1 MSVALTLAGEALIA
15 RLQAEGAALTIDRFI
30 FANVPEQDHTAPVDP
45 AQTVPVDHVVYQ
57 YDIPQEYRAFVS
69 PNQVVYS
76 ALLGSDVGPFTFNW
90 QGLFCSQHNTLVAVA
105 TFPALEK
112 RNTNPAT
119 NTQGNNL
126 TRNFMLEFTGVREL
140 TQITVEAAVWQLDF
154 TVRLKGIDTRERLS
168 NRDIYGRACF
178 FADGWLLKKSAGT
191 YSLLAGVA
199 YVEGIRTELAEH
211 TPVQPESTPCDVYLD
226 VCMAP
231 QGSDVVTKT
240 EPQFVAVD
248 APCPDYVEPA
258 PHHTPHYCVH
268 IARIESDGSVT
279 DKRPKNEEQRFVTP
293 EELAEQLKSISS
305 MPVGTLLFSTT
316 GTPLP
321 GTVPVNVKQKFA
333 LEVYPQL
340 TAWVR
345 SCGGYL
351 ATEAEWDAEAAA
363 QEGSCGKYCLT
374 DTHIILPCYRHY
386 FSAAQ
391 NGAAGKAA
399 GDWAGDAI
407 RNITGELKSSTSP
420 NALLPSLRDTAAAS
434 GAFLVHQ
441 EDLAGRVEN
450 IVQNVYVGADRVIF
464 DASRV
469 VPTAEENRPKTSYL
483 LPCIKAFDVA
493 VNTAQVDMQALAA
506 QVSAINGNKV
516 DRSEWTQSLGES
528 GWQRLPSGLILQWGT
543 GSVSTGVATEVT
555 LPIAYP
561 NAHLSCVAVIGID
574 YGSVGNDAIAVYNR
588 MAGKFTLK
596 GEHSGS
602 TVMPYS
608 YISIGY

>member
-1 MSVALTLAGEALIA
+1 MHRIDSQGAT
-15 RLQAEGAALTIDRFI
+15 AEGRFTEGNPTIPEPATVVSADWLNAVQDEILNVLAEAGIQPEKADNAQLKEAILKLGPERFRGFSAGGQHASFEGDLNTIAHNSLYACDR
-30 FANVPEQDHTAPVDP
+30 AKVQNAPELP
-45 AQTVPVDHVVYQ
+45 AGTW
-57 YDIPQEYRAFVS
+57 AFVHTMVL
-69 PNQVVYS
+69 PADAGRTQVCWPADDPDHPGWNRRRTSTGQWSDWRVV
-76 ALLGSDVGPFTFNW
+76 GSG
-90 QGLFCSQHNTLVAVA
+90 
-105 TFPALEK
+105 
-112 RNTNPAT
+112 
-119 NTQGNNL
+119 
-126 TRNFMLEFTGVREL
+126 
-140 TQITVEAAVWQLDF
+140 
-154 TVRLKGIDTRERLS
+154 
-168 NRDIYGRACF
+168 
-178 FADGWLLKKSAGT
+178 
-191 YSLLAGVA
+191 
-199 YVEGIRTELAEH
+199 EG
-211 TPVQPESTPCDVYLD
+211 
-226 VCMAP
+226 
-231 QGSDVVTKT
+231 G
-240 EPQFVAVD
+240 
-248 APCPDYVEPA
+248 
-258 PHHTPHYCVH
+258 
-268 IARIESDGSVT
+268 
-279 DKRPKNEEQRFVTP
+279 
-293 EELAEQLKSISS
+293 

-420 NALLPSLRDTAAAS
+420 NALLPSLRDTAGAS

-441 EDLAGRVEN
+441 EDLTGRVEN

-608 YISIGY
+608 YISIGC

>member
-1 MSVALTLAGEALIA
+1 
-15 RLQAEGAALTIDRFI
+15 
-30 FANVPEQDHTAPVDP
+30 
-45 AQTVPVDHVVYQ
+45 
-57 YDIPQEYRAFVS
+57 
-69 PNQVVYS
+69 
-76 ALLGSDVGPFTFNW
+76 
-90 QGLFCSQHNTLVAVA
+90 
-105 TFPALEK
+105 
-112 RNTNPAT
+112 
-119 NTQGNNL
+119 
-126 TRNFMLEFTGVREL
+126 
-140 TQITVEAAVWQLDF
+140 
-154 TVRLKGIDTRERLS
+154 
-168 NRDIYGRACF
+168 
-178 FADGWLLKKSAGT
+178 
-191 YSLLAGVA
+191 
-199 YVEGIRTELAEH
+199 
-211 TPVQPESTPCDVYLD
+211 
-226 VCMAP
+226 
-231 QGSDVVTKT
+231 
-240 EPQFVAVD
+240 
-248 APCPDYVEPA
+248 
-258 PHHTPHYCVH
+258 
-268 IARIESDGSVT
+268 
-279 DKRPKNEEQRFVTP
+279 
-293 EELAEQLKSISS
+293 
-305 MPVGTLLFSTT
+305 MPVGALLFSTT

-321 GTVPVNVKQKFA
+321 GTVAVNVKQKFT
-333 LEVYPQL
+333 LGTYPQL
-340 TAWVR
+340 EAWVR

-407 RNITGELKSSTSP
+407 RNLTGELKSSTSP
-420 NALLPSLRDTAAAS
+420 NSLFPSLRDTASATGVFQVNA
-434 GAFLVHQ
+434 
-441 EDLAGRVEN
+441 EDLGGRIDQSVNTYIAAE
-450 IVQNVYVGADRVIF
+450 RVIF

-608 YISIGY
+608 YISIGC

>member
-90 QGLFCSQHNTLVAVA
+90 QGLYCSQHNTLVAVA

-191 YSLLAGVA
+191 YSLQAGVA

-231 QGSDVVTKT
+231 QGSDVVTKA

-248 APCPDYVEPA
+248 TPCPDYVEPA

-316 GTPLP
+316 GSPLP

-391 NGAAGKAA
+391 NGVTGKAV
-399 GDWAGDAI
+399 GDWQADQVKAHYHPSNVQSASAMPAEFRRGDL
-407 RNITGELKSSTSP
+407 RQLTGWNATMST
-420 NALLPSLRDTAAAS
+420 DTLHDGS
-434 GAFLVHQ
+434 TGDFGS
-441 EDLAGRVEN
+441 D
-450 IVQNVYVGADRVIF
+450 
-464 DASRV
+464 
-469 VPTAEENRPKTSYL
+469 ENRPKTSYI

-493 VNTAQVDMQALAA
+493 VNASQLDMQVLAA
-506 QVSAINGNKV
+506 QVAAINGNKV
-516 DRSEWTQSLGES
+516 DRSEWTQSHAEN
-528 GWQRLPSGLILQWGT
+528 GWQKLPGGMIIQWGKYEQSAGLQQQT
-543 GSVSTGVATEVT
+543 TITIT
-555 LPIAYP
+555 LPVSFPTACVHLGASPSP
-561 NAHLSCVAVIGID
+561 NKRTDQAELWVHPFTLGTTDVAFAIERAA
-574 YGSVGNDAIAVYNR
+574 NDALVAKRFYWF
-588 MAGKFTLK
+588 A
-596 GEHSGS
+596 
-602 TVMPYS
+602 
-608 YISIGY
+608 IGY

>member
-1 MSVALTLAGEALIA
+1 LSAESDYKESTVSLIITKAGLLALSAAETSGAK
-15 RLQAEGAALTIDRFI
+15 LQATHMAVGDGSGQPPEHTNASTALVNEVWRGALDAITLREDGQTESGQAVEFRAHIPMTTGGWYIREVAIYADDVLLAIGAHPVMWKPSPDDPTKLEHTIYAPVVFGNAATLALTIDPSKVL
-30 FANVPEQDHTAPVDP
+30 ATQQAVDE
-45 AQTVPVDHVVYQ
+45 AVAAHN
-57 YDIPQEYRAFVS
+57 VS
-69 PNQVVYS
+69 PNAHGNVFK
-76 ALLGSDVGPFTFNW
+76 ALDDHIGDQNDPHATLPPGGDPGQTIIK
-90 QGLFCSQHNTLVAVA
+90 QTDGGLAWGAVA
-105 TFPALEK
+105 
-112 RNTNPAT
+112 
-119 NTQGNNL
+119 G
-126 TRNFMLEFTGVREL
+126 
-140 TQITVEAAVWQLDF
+140 
-154 TVRLKGIDTRERLS
+154 
-168 NRDIYGRACF
+168 
-178 FADGWLLKKSAGT
+178 
-191 YSLLAGVA
+191 
-199 YVEGIRTELAEH
+199 
-211 TPVQPESTPCDVYLD
+211 
-226 VCMAP
+226 
-231 QGSDVVTKT
+231 
-240 EPQFVAVD
+240 
-248 APCPDYVEPA
+248 
-258 PHHTPHYCVH
+258 
-268 IARIESDGSVT
+268 
-279 DKRPKNEEQRFVTP
+279 
-293 EELAEQLKSISS
+293 
-305 MPVGTLLFSTT
+305 MPVGALLFSTT

-321 GTVPVNVKQKFA
+321 GTVAVNVKQKFT
-333 LEVYPQL
+333 LGTYPQL
-340 TAWVR
+340 EAWVR

-407 RNITGELKSSTSP
+407 RNLTGELKSSTSP
-420 NALLPSLRDTAAAS
+420 NSLFPSLRDTASATGVFQVNA
-434 GAFLVHQ
+434 
-441 EDLAGRVEN
+441 EDLGGRIDQSVNTYIAAE
-450 IVQNVYVGADRVIF
+450 RVIF